1 MKKYLGTLST
11 FFIVFVMVISCSHY
25 ENKEIEDLS
34 NDIVKDNPENLN
46 KKQKEEIKEA
56 IIRDK
61 EYLTLSGDEEDI
73 ELEDENEDLELE
85 R

>member
-1 MKKYLGTLST
+1 
-11 FFIVFVMVISCSHY
+11 MVISCSHY

-34 NDIVKDNPENLN
+34 NDVVKDTPENLN
-46 KKQKEEIKEA
+46 KKEKEEIKEV
-56 IIRDK
+56 IIRQK
-61 EYLTLSGDEEDI
+61 EDLTLSDDEEII

>member
-1 MKKYLGTLST
+1 M
-11 FFIVFVMVISCSHY
+11 VFVMVISCSHY
-25 ENKEIEDLS
+25 ENEEIEDLS

-61 EYLTLSGDEEDI
+61 EYLTLSGDEENI